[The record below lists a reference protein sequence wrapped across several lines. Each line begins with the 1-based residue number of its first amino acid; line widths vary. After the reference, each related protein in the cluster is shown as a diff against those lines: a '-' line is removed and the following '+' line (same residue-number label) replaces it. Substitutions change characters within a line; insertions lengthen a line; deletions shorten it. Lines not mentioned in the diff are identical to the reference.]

1 MRLQCPHVGR
11 SYTQRILFFKQACC
25 KKYYNIHVSATSV
38 KYSNVVVIT
47 TEKRTQLLTILLMF
61 AIV

>member
-1 MRLQCPHVGR
+1 MVACWTIV
-11 SYTQRILFFKQACC
+11 YATNFIFKQARC
-25 KKYYNIHVSATSV
+25 KKYYNIHVYSTSV